1 MQYQWRYR
9 EMEKINI
16 VLADDH
22 VLVRKG
28 IKAMLE
34 SETDI
39 KVVGEAGNGADA
51 LSTAKTLK
59 PDILLLD
66 IRMPGMSGLDA
77 AARLRDY
84 APGTKAV
91 ILSMHDSEEYVLQAL
106 GAGAYGY
113 LLKDTD
119 KDEFIKALKQVNSG
133 NKYFSG
139 AVSNILA
146 NQLLNTRPLVKA
158 PISNDDYHLTRREK
172 EILRLAIDG
181 KHNKDIADSLGK
193 SLRTIETHRFNIMK
207 KLGVNNAIDMI
218 NKAVRENLV

>member
-1 MQYQWRYR
+1 MP
-9 EMEKINI
+9 KINI

-34 SETDI
+34 SEADI
-39 KVVGEAGNGADA
+39 TVVGEAGNGSDA
-51 LSTAKTLK
+51 LNSAKALK

-77 AARLRDY
+77 AAQLRDY
-84 APGTKAV
+84 APDTKAV

-106 GAGAYGY
+106 TAGAYGY

-119 KDEFIKALKQVNSG
+119 KDEFIKALKQVSNG

-139 AVSNILA
+139 SVSNILA
-146 NQLLNTRPLVKA
+146 NHLLNTRPLSRSTA
-158 PISNDDYHLTRREK
+158 REDAYHLTKREK
-172 EILRLAIDG
+172 EILRMAIDG

-218 NKAVRENLV
+218 NKAIRENLV